1 MHHQLYISQLKT
13 KNALE
18 TRKSVSDTINA
29 TNGGV
34 ILSRPM
40 TNTSGS
46 SPNNMVSASA
56 NDYVNLNGYQNQLIS
71 PMYCNL
77 YQMADTGTTALIQNS

>member
-1 MHHQLYISQLKT
+1 
-13 KNALE
+13 
-18 TRKSVSDTINA
+18 
-29 TNGGV
+29 
-34 ILSRPM
+34 M
-40 TNTSGS
+40 TNTSGY

-77 YQMADTGTTALIQNS
+77 YQMADTGTTALIQNYNMSLTFVEIGVSGSQGPQGSPIGITGQAFNP